1 MSNIDQIFDEINN
14 NYERWGIAQNPFTE
28 SLPADADGKSLTALR
43 KVFTGRDQETK
54 SVLNILKGDSRR
66 RILLYGDIGIGK
78 SALMLS
84 ILEVLKRRV
93 PNILTGYISLPM
105 NTDLGTAA
113 LIALAREMPNDEWAQ
128 EALNLMGLKPARQ
141 PAKTSKTIKGGV
153 PIVGGEYKSETIPSQ
168 KPQIPDLSF
177 EDLLDKALET
187 YDRVIIAIDD
197 LDKQDPSRIKDL
209 LLNAQG
215 LLKGRA
221 SFLLTGHP
229 SGLTEEILLSQR
241 GIFDLSQELRS
252 LDFDTTK
259 LMLLNYLNS
268 VRPADRQIQD
278 INAPN
283 AFHPLTPAA
292 ADLLCTQ
299 STGVPRVLNRFGTY
313 ILDEAAQQNA
323 SSINEKLAQDGIDR
337 AKQEFRN
344 QAHLSPREVI
354 LLDTI
359 SSQGLISDANL
370 SFEELQRLQA
380 RSFAELLPVL
390 EELERRD
397 LIQKIPNDGATT
409 YRISPLLPS
418 APDSELPPA

>member
-1 MSNIDQIFDEINN
+1 MSNIDKIFDEVNN
-14 NYERWGIAQNPFTE
+14 SYEQWGLAQNPFTE
-28 SLPADADGKSLTALR
+28 SLSANADKASLTTLR
-43 KVFTGRDQETK
+43 KVFTGRDKETK
-54 SVLNILKGDSRR
+54 SILNTLKGDGRG
-66 RILLYGDIGIGK
+66 RILIYGDIGIGK

-84 ILEVLKRRV
+84 ILEVLQRRV
-93 PNILTGYISLPM
+93 PNIITGYISLPM

-141 PAKTSKTIKGGV
+141 PEKTSKTLKGG
-153 PIVGGEYKSETIPSQ
+153 ISLVGGEYKSETIPIQ

-177 EDLLDKALET
+177 EDLLNKALET
-187 YDRVIIAIDD
+187 VDRVVIAIDD
-197 LDKQDPSRIKDL
+197 LDKQDPARVKDL

-229 SGLTEEILLSQR
+229 SGLTKEILLSQR
-241 GIFDLSQELRS
+241 GLFDLSQELLS
-252 LDFDTTK
+252 LDFGTTK

-268 VRPADRQIQD
+268 VRPADRQIKETT
-278 INAPN
+278 ASR

-299 STGVPRVLNRFGTY
+299 STGVPRVLNRFGAY
-313 ILDEAAQQNA
+313 ILDEAIQQNA
-323 SSINEKLAQDGIDR
+323 SSINEKLAQEGIDR
-337 AKQEFRN
+337 AKREFRD
-344 QAHLSPREVI
+344 QANLSPREVI

-359 SSQGLISDANL
+359 SSQGLISDASL
-370 SFEELQRLQA
+370 SFEELQRLQT
-380 RSFAELLPVL
+380 RSFAELLPIL

-397 LIQKIPNDGATT
+397 LIQKIPSDGTA
-409 YRISPLLPS
+409 YKLSPLLPGGS
-418 APDSELPPA
+418 KNVDS